1 MAEMIPAGPLPAGKE
16 VLFLIA
22 SEPVLG
28 PSMFDELFAPA
39 LYRVFDVK
47 DFSDLQGKPEE
58 TSRGSRGMIGS
69 NPDAIEAWAFDP
81 TTFEALLRRLEPYR
95 RVVILSGDVHYAASN
110 AMSYWKQND
119 SQPARFVQ
127 CISSGLQNVMP
138 EIIRVVDRTLVFAQ
152 RLIRK
157 EFKAERL
164 GWDVKAADLLVFPS
178 GVTPAPAVKS
188 RLKRTPALMPPQIL
202 PKGTKLNNSKL
213 PNWSWRSEVMLDA
226 RKDSERPAPAR
237 PDLVDPANPNAD
249 VPNDKTGI
257 RRVANRHLRQF
268 EKLGNSRQVLFRNNV
283 GLVRFEKRTD
293 ALVLIHELYAAVP
306 DAADPLNKPPTP
318 QLYTRHEAR
327 LDNLNPFDAT
337 KPEDTPENGFL
348 PR

>member
-1 MAEMIPAGPLPAGKE
+1 MIPAGPLPAGKE
-16 VLFLIA
+16 VLFVVT

-39 LYRVFDVK
+39 LYRIFDTT

-58 TSRGSRGMIGS
+58 TTRGSRGMIGT

-110 AMSYWKQND
+110 AMSYWKQSD
-119 SQPARFVQ
+119 SVPARFVQ
-127 CISSGLQNVMP
+127 CISSGMQNVMP
-138 EIIRVVDRTLVFAQ
+138 EIIRIVDRTLIFAQ

-157 EFKAERL
+157 EFRHERL
-164 GWDVKAADLLVFPS
+164 GWDVSAADLLKFPA

-202 PKGTKLNNSKL
+202 PKGTKLNDSKR
-213 PNWSWRSEVMLDA
+213 PNWSWRSEVMLDE
-226 RKDSERPAPAR
+226 RPDSERPAPAQ
-237 PDLVDPANPNAD
+237 PDLLDPANPNAD
-249 VPNDKTGI
+249 VPNDKAGI
-257 RRVANRHLRQF
+257 RRAANRHLRQF
-268 EKLGNSRQVLFRNNV
+268 EKLGNSRQILFRNNL
-283 GLVRFEKRTD
+283 GLVRFEKRGD
-293 ALVLIHELYAAVP
+293 ALVMIHELYAAVP
-306 DAADPLNKPPTP
+306 DPADPLNKPPTP

-337 KPEDTPENGFL
+337 KPEDVPDNGFL
-348 PR
+348 NP